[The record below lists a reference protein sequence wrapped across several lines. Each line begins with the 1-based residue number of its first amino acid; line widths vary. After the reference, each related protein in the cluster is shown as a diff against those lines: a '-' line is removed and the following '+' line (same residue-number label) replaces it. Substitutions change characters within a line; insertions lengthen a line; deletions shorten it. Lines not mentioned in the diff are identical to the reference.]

1 MLHWCVL
8 TSVPELLRCSAAG
21 VVDVCLIPEVRFAL
35 DGDQGL
41 FAYLETLL
49 EQKGHLVI
57 CMAEGAGQV
66 RRLPQRNCKGPGP
79 IWESNQGSQQLHV
92 CWHAIPHAAPA
103 RWLSLVGGQ
112 PTIAQPANGK
122 LWCCWLCRCQS

>member
-1 MLHWCVL
+1 M
-8 TSVPELLRCSAAG
+8 
-21 VVDVCLIPEVRFAL
+21 VDVCLIPEVRFAL

-66 RRLPQRNCKGPGP
+66 RRLPRRFCKGPCLK
-79 IWESNQGSQQLHV
+79 WESIGFLSTYMSAGAHS
-92 CWHAIPHAAPA
+92 HAALA
-103 RWLSLVGGQ
+103 RWLSLMGGQ
-112 PTIAQPANGK
+112 LTTAQPT
-122 LWCCWLCRCQS
+122 